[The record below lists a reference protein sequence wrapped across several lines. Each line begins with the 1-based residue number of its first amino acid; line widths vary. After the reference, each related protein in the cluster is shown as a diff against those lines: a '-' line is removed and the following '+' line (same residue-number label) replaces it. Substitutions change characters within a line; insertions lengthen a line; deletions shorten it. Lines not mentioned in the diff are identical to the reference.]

1 MCHSSSW
8 PEPGRERAHAV
19 TLYVILEEFAEE
31 SMLFPYGASKVIWH
45 WLNSSVL
52 SGHGFGTDSGWT
64 RQ

>member
-19 TLYVILEEFAEE
+19 ARGVIVGEFAE
-31 SMLFPYGASKVIWH
+31 SKLFPYGASKVIWH

-52 SGHGFGTDSGWT
+52 SGRGFGTDSEWT